1 MEQLKLTEI
10 QRDTLVFIRSY
21 TRGNGYP
28 PTLREMAK
36 EFEVTEAAISH
47 RLLLIEKKG
56 YIARMPFLSRAITI
70 LQEF

>member
-21 TRGNGYP
+21 TKGNGYP

-36 EFEVTEAAISH
+36 EFEVTP
-47 RLLLIEKKG
+47 RL
-56 YIARMPFLSRAITI
+56 PSVTDFS
-70 LQEF
+70 F

>member
-21 TRGNGYP
+21 TKGNGYP
-28 PTLREMAK
+28 PTLREMAN
-36 EFEVTEAAISH
+36 EFEVTWTAISH
-47 RLLLIEKKG
+47 RLLLLEKKG
-56 YIARMPFLSRAITI
+56 YIARMPYLARAVRI